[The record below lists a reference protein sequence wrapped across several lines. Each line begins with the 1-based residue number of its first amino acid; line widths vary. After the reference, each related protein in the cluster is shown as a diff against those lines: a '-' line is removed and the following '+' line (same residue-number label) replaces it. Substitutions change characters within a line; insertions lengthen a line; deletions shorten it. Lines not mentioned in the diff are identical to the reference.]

1 MFAIDGVEYNV
12 KCSIEREIEIKE
24 SSISG
29 MLLNGQVFRDILGTY
44 YSYEVRLEM
53 PLKNKG
59 RYHTLIEQLSEPVDG
74 HVFTLPYNTD
84 EIQLTGKVDKPRDV
98 WVKLPSGYTYWDGL
112 EFTILPNGPTKS
124 LSLQQVISRGLTPL
138 PDAQSPNVGDTYTF
152 TVNGWESTGEMPDAD
167 SIAY

>member
-1 MFAIDGVEYNV
+1 MFAIDGVEFNV
-12 KCSIEREIEIKE
+12 KCSIEREIEVKE

-59 RYHTLIEQLSEPVDG
+59 RYHTLIELLSEPVDG
-74 HVFTLPYNTD
+74 HVFVLPYNNE
-84 EIQLTGKVDKPRDV
+84 EIQLTGKVDKPKDV

-112 EFTILPNGPTKS
+112 KFTVQPNGPSKS
-124 LSLQQVISRGLTPL
+124 LSLSEAITRGLTPL
-138 PDAQSPNVGDTYTF
+138 PDAQTPNIGDTYTF
-152 TVNGWESTGEMPDAD
+152 TADGWEATAAFEDAD
-167 SIAY
+167 NIAY